1 MMESSRKQRLSKRN
15 LKSFTLLETIAVLGI
30 ALIFV
35 GFTSIELQ
43 HVQETLE
50 RRQVINGFKAGYEK
64 IKAIGIT
71 NNQETNVKNMVND
84 HEIKFGCNTK
94 VIYKIKYPKTMKVWI
109 DGYNLKVTEK
119 GFSAPTTVI
128 FREGNWKKEL
138 RLQMMWGEIIEV

>member
-1 MMESSRKQRLSKRN
+1 MESSRKQRLSKRN
-15 LKSFTLLETIAVLGI
+15 LRSFTLLETIAVLGI

-71 NNQETNVKNMVND
+71 KNQKTIVKNKENE
-84 HEIKFGCNTK
+84 HEIVFGYPTK
-94 VIYKIKYPKTMKVWI
+94 VIYKIKYPSKMKVWI
-109 DGYNLKVTEK
+109 DHYELNVTEQ